1 MKTTLLCLMIGF
13 SATAFAQ
20 NASNQYQDWEG
31 ASLSVPSQHVTTT
44 QNGFDADNQLEL
56 SHPWHYGRQDSDAL
70 VSRERQDEH
79 HD

>member
-20 NASNQYQDWEG
+20 TDTQDQNWEG
-31 ASLSVPSQHVTTT
+31 AGLRVQSEYLSSAS
-44 QNGFDADNQLEL
+44 NGVDADNQLEL